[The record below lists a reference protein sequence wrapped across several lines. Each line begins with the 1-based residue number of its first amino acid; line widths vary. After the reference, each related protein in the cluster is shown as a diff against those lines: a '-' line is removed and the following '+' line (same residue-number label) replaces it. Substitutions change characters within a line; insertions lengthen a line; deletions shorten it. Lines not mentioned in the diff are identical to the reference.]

1 MVHDAGPADEGEYV
15 CTVSALKRREIKHE
29 VRIRGEL
36 NSIDNIS

>member
-1 MVHDAGPADEGEYV
+1 MIHEAEQADEGEYV
-15 CTVSALKRREIKHE
+15 CSVSALKRSEIKHE